1 MNNIISVFRKI
12 SLSKFIVL
20 SITTCLLISFLISLI
35 LSYVNIDYL
44 EIDYLKNKGLSYIF
58 ILTVLVAPVL
68 ETLIFQYGIIELLFR
83 LKNKNKILYAILASA
98 IVFGLSHYYNIFYVL
113 NSFIL
118 GLAFATFYIIA
129 KIRKDI
135 NPLYLLFSIHSLIN
149 LVAFIF
155 NDVL

>member
-1 MNNIISVFRKI
+1 MNDKISVFRRI
-12 SLSKFIVL
+12 SLNKFIVL
-20 SITTCLLISFLISLI
+20 SITTCLLISLMISLI

-58 ILTVLVAPVL
+58 IATVLIAPVL
-68 ETLIFQYGIIELLFR
+68 ETLIFQYGIIELSLR

-98 IVFGLSHYYNIFYVL
+98 ILFSLSHYYNIFYIL
-113 NSFIL
+113 SSFIL

-135 NPLYLLFSIHSLIN
+135 NPFYLLFSIHCLIN
-149 LVAFIF
+149 FVAFIF

>member
-1 MNNIISVFRKI
+1 MNDIIPVFRRI
-12 SLSKFIVL
+12 SLNKFIVL
-20 SITTCLLISFLISLI
+20 SITTCLLISLMISLI

-58 ILTVLVAPVL
+58 IATVLIAPVL
-68 ETLIFQYGIIELLFR
+68 ETLIFQYGIIEVSLR

-98 IVFGLSHYYNIFYVL
+98 IVFSLSHYYNIFYIL
-113 NSFIL
+113 SSFIL
-118 GLAFATFYIIA
+118 GFAFATFYIIA

-135 NPLYLLFSIHSLIN
+135 NPFYLLFSIHCLIN